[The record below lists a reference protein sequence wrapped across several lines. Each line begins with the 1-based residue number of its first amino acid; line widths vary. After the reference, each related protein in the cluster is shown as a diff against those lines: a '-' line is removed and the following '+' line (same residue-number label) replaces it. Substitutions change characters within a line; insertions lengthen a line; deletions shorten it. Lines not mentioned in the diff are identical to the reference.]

1 MLVDNLTRGIRDLQL
16 FLGIS
21 GIQCSF
27 VVTVR
32 AFQTLSNARRLT
44 QDRQAVKTL
53 WKQSRKVRL
62 QFIPRSVRSTTK
74 KSRHM
79 LRVLVMRL
87 LRVIGSLGLRV
98 VHGGML
104 SVDGSTEMVSALLVA
119 PRSERIG
126 EHGRRKRCHVD
137 DE

>member
-1 MLVDNLTRGIRDLQL
+1 MLVDNLTRGIRDLPL
-16 FLGIS
+16 CLGIS

-53 WKQSRKVRL
+53 WEQSLKVRF

-79 LRVLVMRL
+79 SRVLVMRL